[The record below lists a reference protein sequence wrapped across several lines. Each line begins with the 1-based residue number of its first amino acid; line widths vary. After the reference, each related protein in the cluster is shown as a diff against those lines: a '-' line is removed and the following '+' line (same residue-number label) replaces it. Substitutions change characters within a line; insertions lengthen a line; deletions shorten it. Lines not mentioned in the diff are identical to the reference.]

1 MVRRKLE
8 EYPIPPRKSREGLPP
23 GALKGQGSPASECSV
38 CGNVFSTSHNFDLH
52 RAKVN
57 KQGQEHRQVCVDPE
71 TVGLTLGTHKTWITK
86 QDWYDEEE

>member
-1 MVRRKLE
+1 MARRKTE
-8 EYPIPPRKSREGLPP
+8 EYVIPPRRSREGLPP

-38 CGNVFSTSHNFDLH
+38 CGNVFSTPTNFDLH
-52 RAKVN
+52 RVKIN

-71 TVGLTLGTHKTWITK
+71 EVGLKIGANQTWITK